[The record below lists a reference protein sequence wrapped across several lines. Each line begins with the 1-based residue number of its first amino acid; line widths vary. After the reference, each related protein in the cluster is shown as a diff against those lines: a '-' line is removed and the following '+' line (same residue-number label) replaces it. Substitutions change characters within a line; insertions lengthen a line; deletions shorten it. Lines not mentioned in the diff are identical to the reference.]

1 MSVSIDGAGSL
12 IGVDQGLNIVGLT
25 TLTGGII
32 LDDSISHI
40 GDADTKIRFPAAD
53 TFTVET
59 AGSERLRI
67 TSTGN
72 IIPGTNNSTSIGDGT
87 TNFASIWASTRFRGN
102 DNVRLVLGDA
112 QDLVI
117 RHDGTNNIIGSPVG
131 GDLHIKSGTLD
142 NDNQLIA
149 AFKHSNASV
158 GIGTDNPTS
167 DLHVFKS
174 TSTSS
179 IIDAAAGDALL
190 TLRNAGNTNWSG
202 INFTRER
209 STGTNVTGGSIWM
222 PSDTANN
229 SATLY
234 LQTQSASANA
244 GESGALTDNNGV
256 RLKLASQPGGSGPN
270 SAFSVEVGST
280 EKFRI
285 NSSGNVGIGT
295 DNPPWPLSVAG
306 TVSGGTV
313 SSGAGV
319 FIGIQDN
326 YAVMQM
332 NTASDANGCLI
343 DMGYSGQDY
352 KGRILY
358 DNGSDYLSLSTN
370 GGGELRIDASGRVT
384 KPSQPSFHATNTT
397 IGQINTDSYGTIV
410 FNDVTNNGNHN
421 IGGHYNTSNGRFTAP
436 VSGRYLICARS
447 LTNSTANS
455 NPYVVIMIRINGNYI
470 GYLGHNH
477 TDSWI
482 MESYTGILN
491 LSTNDYV
498 DVYVEQAS
506 AHGYQNYS
514 SFSGHLLS

>member
-67 TSTGN
+67 EDTGRIGINTTSSKVNGLHVYDKHFALSEGYPITWLQPNSSSSRGRMTVDGGGNYLFQFGSVNEEKIRFKSNGN
-72 IIPGTNNSTSIGDGT
+72 I
-87 TNFASIWASTRFRGN
+87 
-102 DNVRLVLGDA
+102 
-112 QDLVI
+112 
-117 RHDGTNNIIGSPVG
+117 
-131 GDLHIKSGTLD
+131 
-142 NDNQLIA
+142 
-149 AFKHSNASV
+149 
-158 GIGTDNPTS
+158 GIGTDNPSS
-167 DLHVFKS
+167 DLHVFRS
-174 TSTSS
+174 TTASS

-222 PSDTANN
+222 PSDTSNN
-229 SATLY
+229 SAILY

-256 RLKLASQPGGSGPN
+256 RLKLASQPGGNGGN
-270 SAFSVEVGST
+270 SAFTVEVGSA
-280 EKFRI
+280 ERLRI
-285 NSSGNVGIGT
+285 GSSGTLESYSPDDTTPNIRWRSDDTNWFGALNQSVHGGTITSFLSCGGDWSANGTTYSATKALAAYPTSAIAVHNQYNSSWGSQFVFLTKAGGSSTT
-295 DNPPWPLSVAG
+295 DGAVAE
-306 TVSGGTV
+306 
-313 SSGAGV
+313 
-319 FIGIQDN
+319 
-326 YAVMQM
+326 
-332 NTASDANGCLI
+332 
-343 DMGYSGQDY
+343 
-352 KGRILY
+352 R
-358 DNGSDYLSLSTN
+358 
-370 GGGELRIDASGRVT
+370 LRIDSAGRVT

-397 IGQINTDSYGTIV
+397 IGQINTDGYGTIV
-410 FNDVTNNGNHN
+410 FNNVTNNGNHN
-421 IGGHYNTSNGRFTAP
+421 IGNHYNASTGVFTAP
-436 VSGRYLICARS
+436 IAGRYLICARS

-455 NPYVVIMIRINGNYI
+455 NPYVSIYVLLNGSVI

-482 MESYTGILN
+482 MESYSGV
-491 LSTNDYV
+491 LSLAANDTVSISV
-498 DVYVEQAS
+498 DQAS
-506 AHGYQNYS
+506 AHGFQNYS